1 MSPVPETVPETIP
14 GAVLVTG
21 GAGVIGRAIVGAL
34 AARGRRVAALDLARA
49 LEAAPSGATPIPCDL
64 TSAEDRR
71 AALDAAG
78 PLSGLVHCAGA
89 GAIAPL
95 METGEAL
102 WRRVMEVNLTAPF
115 LLSQAAARAMAPGG
129 AIVNVASVSGLRA
142 GVGRAAYGTSK
153 AALIHLTRQLA
164 VELAP
169 RGITCNAVAPGPV
182 ESPLADMHPPE
193 QRADYLAAIPSGRFA
208 LAEEVADAVAFLL
221 SPAAR
226 GITGQ
231 CLAVDGGWSAA
242 GVGVGAMRASVDAP
256 PPER

>member
-1 MSPVPETVPETIP
+1 MSPAPDTA
-14 GAVLVTG
+14 AVLVTG
-21 GAGVIGRAIVGAL
+21 GAGVIGRAIARAL
-34 AARGRRVAALDLARA
+34 IAQDRRVAALDLPDA
-49 LEAAPSGATPIPCDL
+49 LGAAPEGAQAIACDL
-64 TSAEDRR
+64 ASAEDRR
-71 AALDAAG
+71 AALAAAG
-78 PLSGLVHCAGA
+78 PLAGLVNCAGA

-95 METGEAL
+95 LETGEAL
-102 WRRVMEVNLTAPF
+102 WRRVIEINLTAPF
-115 LLSQAAARAMAPGG
+115 LLSQAAARAMAAGG

-153 AALIHLTRQLA
+153 AALIHLTRQMA

-169 RGITCNAVAPGPV
+169 RAITCNAVAPGPV
-182 ESPLADMHPPE
+182 ESPLADMHPPA
-193 QRADYLAAIPSGRFA
+193 QRAEYLAAIPSGRFA
-208 LAEEVADAVAFLL
+208 LAGEVADAVAFLL